1 MLKTR
6 ANRLIFMVCSF
17 FSFIVGSFALSNFF
31 AALFAKRSGETV
43 GVFDW
48 VGDLYYTFSLG
59 EIGFLFFYAFI
70 VVFVFLAI
78 AFVSF
83 FVARLLF
90 GWVVKG
96 Q

>member
-1 MLKTR
+1 VLFGK
-6 ANRLIFMVCSF
+6 
-17 FSFIVGSFALSNFF
+17 
-31 AALFAKRSGETV
+31 AAAKDV

-48 VGDLYYTFSLG
+48 MGDLYHALSFG
-59 EIGFLFFYAFI
+59 EIWFLFLCSFI
-70 VVFVFLAI
+70 VVFVFLAL